1 MLKDANGEKMPRSIR
16 RWEKSNYSISFRYMS
31 LVDINNFFSFPLP
44 RAGRVAYLIFP
55 DSDPSAYLYSAANG
69 PQHDPLPILLVASS
83 QLWPLRVI
91 FNLILGHD
99 LRGNSNDSFGVKRG
113 IPARIHE
120 ANDGNFTP
128 TAKRGQQEVCSV
140 LRMIQMTR
148 LCLLSAGTSA
158 EIWDQPKLSTLLTAD
173 NMEKQLGSGA
183 KAPGVG
189 NGPSWVPRSPR

>member
-16 RWEKSNYSISFRYMS
+16 RWEKSNYSISF
-31 LVDINNFFSFPLP
+31 

-128 TAKRGQQEVCSV
+128 TAKRGQQEEYTETD
-140 LRMIQMTR
+140 IQRTGRMTR